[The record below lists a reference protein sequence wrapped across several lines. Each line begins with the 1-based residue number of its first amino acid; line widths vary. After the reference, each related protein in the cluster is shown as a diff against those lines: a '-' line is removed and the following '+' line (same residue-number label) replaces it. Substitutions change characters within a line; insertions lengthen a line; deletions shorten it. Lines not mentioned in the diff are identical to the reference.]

1 MLKTKIAG
9 HIKYINKEIDHKA
22 KKQKK
27 NKTKKQNKISI

>member
-22 KKQKK
+22 K